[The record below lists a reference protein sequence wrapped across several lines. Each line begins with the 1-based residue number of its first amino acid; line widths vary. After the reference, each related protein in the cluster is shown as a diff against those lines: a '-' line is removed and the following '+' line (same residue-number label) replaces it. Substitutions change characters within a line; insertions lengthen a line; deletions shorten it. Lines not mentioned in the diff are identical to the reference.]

1 MIITIDGLPEG
12 QQVTSIKVDVQ
23 FTDGTADV
31 KTNVDT
37 TIDTTH
43 VVFTDDVP
51 KAPQTPTLDREAKEI
66 PAEMKDQEF

>member
-12 QQVTSIKVDVQ
+12 QQVASIKVDVQ
-23 FTDGTADV
+23 FTDGTVDV
-31 KTNVDT
+31 KTN
-37 TIDTTH
+37 IDTTH